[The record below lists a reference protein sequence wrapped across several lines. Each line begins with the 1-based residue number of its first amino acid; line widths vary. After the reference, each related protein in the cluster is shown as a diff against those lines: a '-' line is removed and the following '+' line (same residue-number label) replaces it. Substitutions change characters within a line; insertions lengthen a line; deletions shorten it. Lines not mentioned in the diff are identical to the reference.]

1 MTHNPRWQAANGT
14 PLHMRHV
21 RTDDTERLRL
31 ALGRL
36 SPEARRQRFEQSQQ
50 QVNPAGENEPRTKD

>member
-1 MTHNPRWQAANGT
+1 MSHHRPLTHWHAANGT

-21 RTDDTERLRL
+21 RPDDTERLRL

-36 SPEARRQRFEQSQQ
+36 SPEARRQRFL
-50 QVNPAGENEPRTKD
+50 AARRT